1 MSRLYA
7 TILLLV
13 LTMQPAIKI
22 GNVLYYQLNIDYI
35 VEKYCVNK
43 ARPQLKCNGKCYL
56 NKKLQLQQGSTETSE
71 KTILITEAF
80 LPLYFQQQDIQLSQ
94 PLYFDIT
101 SSKFWKNNTI
111 YLYDINKKIDPPP
124 KTLS

>member
-43 ARPQLKCNGKCYL
+43 TRPQLKCNGKCYL